1 MGNVTNIFLKK
12 KKVVCFAAT
21 HGVRSVGSPSLS
33 VSMHIILAFGRPVT
47 STAGLTAGQTAT
59 GTLSVL
65 KKNFLHVHDTS
76 DSPAA
81 GSPLF
86 KQTTLDMATPLM
98 GTALLS
104 SSVQLMTNGR
114 SSSIGTVGPK

>member
-1 MGNVTNIFLKK
+1 MLDISCPLKIPAKISVLCNEADVCSSICCAWENVTNIFLKK

-33 VSMHIILAFGRPVT
+33 VSMRIILAFGRPVT
-47 STAGLTAGQTAT
+47 NTAGLTAGQTAT

-65 KKNFLHVHDTS
+65 KKNFPHVHDTS

-81 GSPLF
+81 GSSLV
-86 KQTTLDMATPLM
+86 QTNH
-98 GTALLS
+98 S
-104 SSVQLMTNGR
+104 
-114 SSSIGTVGPK
+114 